1 MSIYQRAAPAEG
13 SPAGWAA
20 THCWQADKNVE
31 CMVSAASSRSCT
43 VIVALSPHGP
53 HVGNGASACWPCWSC
68 CTLDLVTGQQHVS
81 WQGLERLTCT
91 AFKAA
96 AAPGSQLAMPAHMCI
111 CLSQAINEAGTHIA
125 LGCCGT
131 SLSLWQL
138 GTHAKV
144 WQAKGP
150 KRNRIGLVD
159 KPWDTAVAFLP
170 GSQGQRLI
178 AGTAFG
184 KLRTF
189 VTSHKR
195 ATREVVS
202 EESRITALAPT
213 ADGEQCTGRHRC

>member
-1 MSIYQRAAPAEG
+1 MPTYT
-13 SPAGWAA
+13 A
-20 THCWQADKNVE
+20 T
-31 CMVSAASSRSCT
+31 
-43 VIVALSPHGP
+43 
-53 HVGNGASACWPCWSC
+53 
-68 CTLDLVTGQQHVS
+68 
-81 WQGLERLTCT
+81 
-91 AFKAA
+91 
-96 AAPGSQLAMPAHMCI
+96 
-111 CLSQAINEAGTHIA
+111 CLLQAINEAGTHIA

-138 GTHAKV
+138 DTRAKV

-189 VTSHKR
+189 VTSQKR
-195 ATREVVS
+195 ATREVAS
-202 EESRITALAPT
+202 EGSRVTALAPT
-213 ADGEQCTGRHRC
+213 ADGERCTGTIGVCTLQFIIPGCGQSRVPALTPTADAVVLEDDKQCSCSCSGSP

>member
-1 MSIYQRAAPAEG
+1 MRG
-13 SPAGWAA
+13 
-20 THCWQADKNVE
+20 
-31 CMVSAASSRSCT
+31 
-43 VIVALSPHGP
+43 LSGY
-53 HVGNGASACWPCWSC
+53 C
-68 CTLDLVTGQQHVS
+68 CTWLSSGNAETHTS
-81 WQGLERLTCT
+81 TRLL
-91 AFKAA
+91 
-96 AAPGSQLAMPAHMCI
+96 QAM
-111 CLSQAINEAGTHIA
+111 NEAGTHIA

-138 GTHAKV
+138 DTRAKV

-178 AGTAFG
+178 AGTTFG

-189 VTSHKR
+189 VTSQKR

-202 EESRITALAPT
+202 EESRVTALAPT
-213 ADGEQCTGRHRC
+213 ADGEQCTGHHRCLQAAVHCTRLQAGQGASASTCRCCGAASAQGAMEQTPKLSKAFGT

>member
-1 MSIYQRAAPAEG
+1 M
-13 SPAGWAA
+13 
-20 THCWQADKNVE
+20 
-31 CMVSAASSRSCT
+31 
-43 VIVALSPHGP
+43 
-53 HVGNGASACWPCWSC
+53 SAC
-68 CTLDLVTGQQHVS
+68 LL
-81 WQGLERLTCT
+81 
-91 AFKAA
+91 
-96 AAPGSQLAMPAHMCI
+96 
-111 CLSQAINEAGTHIA
+111 QAINEAGTHIA

-138 GTHAKV
+138 DTQAKV

-189 VTSHKR
+189 VTSQKR

-202 EESRITALAPT
+202 EGSRVTALAPT
-213 ADGEQCTGRHRC
+213 ADGARCTGHQQCLPAAEHCNRMPAEQGASAGAHCRCCGAG

>member
-1 MSIYQRAAPAEG
+1 MLDAGCVHLLWPAFCREPTIISCSKGGTVSIYQRAAPAEG

-68 CTLDLVTGQQHVS
+68 CTLDLV
-81 WQGLERLTCT
+81 
-91 AFKAA
+91 
-96 AAPGSQLAMPAHMCI
+96 
-111 CLSQAINEAGTHIA
+111 
-125 LGCCGT
+125 
-131 SLSLWQL
+131 
-138 GTHAKV
+138 
-144 WQAKGP
+144 
-150 KRNRIGLVD
+150 
-159 KPWDTAVAFLP
+159 
-170 GSQGQRLI
+170 SQGQRLI